1 MGPSTYNGKAQTLRF
16 GDNEF
21 CWGKRTYIMGVL
33 NVTPDSFSGDGLLGK
48 LDLIVEKALVYVE
61 QGADIIDV
69 GGESTRPQS
78 VYGHKIFVTEKEE
91 LERVIPVIEALRK
104 HTAVPISIDTNKPNV
119 AAAALEAGASIIND
133 VSPGLH
139 ESKLYESISLG
150 DSAMVLMHNYDRSKS
165 SDVVADIIEDFQPM
179 VEMALRSGVSE
190 KHIILDPG
198 SGFGKTLNQNLE
210 ILRRLDEFSIL
221 GMPLL
226 LGMSRKSSIGR
237 VLKLPVEERLEG
249 TAATVAIAISRG
261 VDIVRVH
268 DVLQMKRVAVMT
280 DAILRCPYFD
290 EAQYD

>member
-104 HTAVPISIDTNKPNV
+104 HAAVPISIDTNKPNV

-221 GMPLL
+221 GMPL
-226 LGMSRKSSIGR
+226 
-237 VLKLPVEERLEG
+237 
-249 TAATVAIAISRG
+249 
-261 VDIVRVH
+261 
-268 DVLQMKRVAVMT
+268 
-280 DAILRCPYFD
+280 
-290 EAQYD
+290 

>member
-1 MGPSTYNGKAQTLRF
+1 M
-16 GDNEF
+16 
-21 CWGKRTYIMGVL
+21 
-33 NVTPDSFSGDGLLGK
+33 
-48 LDLIVEKALVYVE
+48 
-61 QGADIIDV
+61 
-69 GGESTRPQS
+69 
-78 VYGHKIFVTEKEE
+78 
-91 LERVIPVIEALRK
+91 
-104 HTAVPISIDTNKPNV
+104 PISIDTNKPNV

-198 SGFGKTLNQNLE
+198 SGFGKTLN
-210 ILRRLDEFSIL
+210 
-221 GMPLL
+221 
-226 LGMSRKSSIGR
+226 
-237 VLKLPVEERLEG
+237 
-249 TAATVAIAISRG
+249 TVAIAISRG